1 MRTPNCFTS
10 LLLILQLSACTC
22 SFFRQINS
30 PFTIKQLI
38 NFDQLNRIVETAL
51 GLDPAGNVSNQ
62 AAGSSMSSAAVKKPV
77 ENKQFNVPV
86 PKIRLNSI
94 QKNQLT
100 SLLSEASWLKNASI
114 FNYNIDL
121 SKPLPF
127 TYFAPAQ
134 VSVEPDIGMNV
145 PEMIRFR
152 GFIAET
158 HQVVTK
164 DCYILQL
171 HRIVHPKLINQPK
184 KPILL
189 QHGLMGTS
197 ADFLM
202 NSVGGRIDDKDNRNL
217 GFYLAKLG
225 YDVWLANSRGNV
237 YSTNHTT
244 LNPNKHKLFWQFS
257 FDEMAN
263 FDLPATIAYIQ
274 NYTRFESIG
283 YVGHSQGTLIL
294 FQLLGIRPE
303 FERILKPI
311 IMLAPVAR
319 VSNVRTPIKFLSYNP
334 QLMNS
339 FLKNYD
345 SYLNLKSLKPN
356 FLSDILCRNQ
366 LEFFCKNML
375 FLLGGFDA
383 KQLNS
388 TRLPVYAQN
397 FPAGTSTW

>member
-1 MRTPNCFTS
+1 MRTPHFFP
-10 LLLILQLSACTC
+10 LLIIALYLGACSC

-51 GLDPAGNVSNQ
+51 GLDQNNNSHQ
-62 AAGSSMSSAAVKKPV
+62 ASLLSSLSPLQSPQLPPSAKKPA
-77 ENKQFNVPV
+77 ENKQLNPTAS
-86 PKIRLNSI
+86 PKGRLNSI

-100 SLLSEASWLKNASI
+100 SLLSDSSWLKNASI

-127 TYFAPAQ
+127 PYFSPAP
-134 VSVEPDIGMNV
+134 VSVEPDIMMNV
-145 PEMIRFR
+145 PDMIRFR
-152 GFIAET
+152 GFIPET

-171 HRIVHPKLINQPK
+171 HRIVHPKLVNQLK

-225 YDVWLANSRGNV
+225 FDVWLANSRGNV

-263 FDLPATIAYIQ
+263 FDLPATV
-274 NYTRFESIG
+274 NFNFHPRCF
-283 YVGHSQGTLIL
+283 
-294 FQLLGIRPE
+294 IRSV
-303 FERILKPI
+303 F
-311 IMLAPVAR
+311 
-319 VSNVRTPIKFLSYNP
+319 
-334 QLMNS
+334 
-339 FLKNYD
+339 
-345 SYLNLKSLKPN
+345 
-356 FLSDILCRNQ
+356 
-366 LEFFCKNML
+366 
-375 FLLGGFDA
+375 
-383 KQLNS
+383 
-388 TRLPVYAQN
+388 
-397 FPAGTSTW
+397 

>member
-1 MRTPNCFTS
+1 MRTPNGFP
-10 LLLILQLSACTC
+10 LLIFALHLSAGSC

-51 GLDPAGNVSNQ
+51 GLDQNGNNNSNQ
-62 AAGSSMSSAAVKKPV
+62 ASLLSSLSPPLASVKKPT
-77 ENKQFNVPV
+77 ENKQPNPAAS
-86 PKIRLNSI
+86 PKGRLNSI

-100 SLLSEASWLKNASI
+100 SLLSEASWLKNATI

-127 TYFAPAQ
+127 PYFSPAP
-134 VSVEPDIGMNV
+134 VSVEPDIMMNV
-145 PEMIRFR
+145 PDMIRFR
-152 GFIAET
+152 GFISET

-171 HRIVHPKLINQPK
+171 HRIIHPKLVNQLK

-274 NYTRFESIG
+274 NYTRFESMG

-294 FQLLGIRPE
+294 FQLLGVRPE

-334 QLMNS
+334 QLMSS

-388 TRLPVYAQN
+388 K
-397 FPAGTSTW
+397 